1 MAAPIRRTRPAHRP
15 YPTPRHLPSTLP
27 PDRPY
32 PTSSLARLVPLRT
45 LSSSLSI
52 HRRPICPPATPAR
65 SSSHLTTTLPSHNF
79 CSSFYWKNKWI
90 LSSSR

>member
-52 HRRPICPPATPAR
+52 HRRPICPPSVHP
-65 SSSHLTTTLPSHNF
+65 SPPLPV
-79 CSSFYWKNKWI
+79 WMPQ
-90 LSSSR
+90 